1 MIPSRQNAFE
11 YKKTVCFM
19 LMQAQGG
26 NKTKCPPA
34 LSTCKDT
41 IGFVNCFVSNRR
53 NRSYPIARPRP
64 RFLRK
69 RPRNE
74 VFSRVTGNP
83 STLFDILNGKLVHQ
97 PSYFVA
103 CVAGWIVFSRVR
115 GLAVGSRGPRHPV
128 FSEIV
133 LKLQRIVMKISIL
146 RFYRI

>member
-53 NRSYPIARPRP
+53 NRSYPIAWPRP

-74 VFSRVTGNP
+74 VFSRVTGYP
-83 STLFDILNGKLVHQ
+83 STLFDILSGKLVHQ

-103 CVAGWIVFSRVR
+103 CVAGWIVFFACEKYGGGVERAAAP
-115 GLAVGSRGPRHPV
+115 GFFWNCAK
-128 FSEIV
+128 IV
-133 LKLQRIVMKISIL
+133 KNCHENIYSTIL
-146 RFYRI
+146 

>member
-19 LMQAQGG
+19 LMQAKGG

-53 NRSYPIARPRP
+53 DRSYPIARPRP

-69 RPRNE
+69 RTRNE
-74 VFSRVTGNP
+74 VSGRVTGRP
-83 STLFDILNGKLVHQ
+83 RTLFDITLEYQFFNHHICCLR
-97 PSYFVA
+97 SWRNCFCA
-103 CVAGWIVFSRVR
+103 CESLAELFCRVWEVWRWGREGR
-115 GLAVGSRGPRHPV
+115 GTRF

-133 LKLQRIVMKISIL
+133 VKL
-146 RFYRI
+146 